1 MRLRPLKRRKAVK
14 HHKVKP
20 ITHHHIKFKMSSNH
34 YSGSFHGSTITNNA
48 DTSDSFNNIS
58 SSTSNIRDHSSNT
71 EQHGYDTNEFAN
83 REHGNDTNE
92 IAKYLFYIGYKK
104 QLKKVKLDRIA
115 IEDASFAAYA
125 QTRSDKVPLDKVLHY
140 AMNRLNYEQYQNVRP
155 EHLLAKCM
163 HCENK
168 TVIYCGTCAN
178 YIGYDEA
185 SSIRVCGTC
194 MNKTSYDTKGKEIP
208 FVCRNFNPC
217 TLDEAIIDQDSDHV
231 KEAKAILDKIRTI
244 REIGKTNLIDN
255 KKVSNFVLSG

>member
-1 MRLRPLKRRKAVK
+1 MRLIPLKRRKAVK

-48 DTSDSFNNIS
+48 DTSDSFNKIS

-83 REHGNDTNE
+83 GEHGNDNE
-92 IAKYLFYIGYKK
+92 FAKHLFMLRNDKSK
-104 QLKKVKLDRIA
+104 QPEEVMLDRFH
-115 IEDASFAAYA
+115 IEHASFFAYA
-125 QTRSDKVPLDKVLHY
+125 QHRMEKVPLDEVPHY

-163 HCENK
+163 HCKNR

-185 SSIRVCGTC
+185 KSIRVCGTC
-194 MNKTSYDTKGKEIP
+194 MNKKNYDTKGKEIP

-217 TLDEAIIDQDSDHV
+217 TVDEALIDQNSDHV
-231 KEAKAILDKIRTI
+231 KWAKERLDKIRTK
-244 REIGKTNLIDN
+244 REIGKTNLIN
-255 KKVSNFVLSG
+255 NKVSNFVLSG